1 MEEQHDLAEAA
12 ESPRRLPWYAAGA
25 LAGITLATA
34 VLVYAFAAFAS
45 SEDVRA
51 VETRATALEGRAT
64 AHEVAIQGI
73 KTQQEIE
80 ARQHQF
86 ETQQL
91 WEIARTVGAR
101 TLPAPTE
108 KR

>member
-1 MEEQHDLAEAA
+1 MEEQHGLPEAA
-12 ESPRRLPWYAAGA
+12 ASPRRLPWYAAG
-25 LAGITLATA
+25 LLFGITLTTA

-45 SEDVRA
+45 SEDVHA
-51 VETRATALEGRAT
+51 VEVRATSLESRAT
-64 AHEVAIQGI
+64 QHEIDIKGI

-80 ARQHQF
+80 AKQHDF

-101 TLPAPTE
+101 TLPAPAA
-108 KR
+108 K